1 MALTQSR
8 RFLRTMAQ
16 PFQQNEKSLWGLD
29 EVLRTQ
35 RGEDVNAEVEDDD
48 KPWDG
53 VGEIPDHVLLR
64 MEID

>member
-1 MALTQSR
+1 
-8 RFLRTMAQ
+8 MAQ

-29 EVLRTQ
+29 EVLRRQ